1 MRKCTEQE
9 SPVAI
14 GVVALLESF
23 VHLLQQPLHLIQNA
37 ACNCQWVITA
47 EGVLHSKLVKP
58 ADAVSASE
66 MKHPLWAQ
74 PQGQE
79 LSHNLHRRP
88 ESCLASPADMLPD
101 LALCTALHRLD
112 GFGGGHARK

>member
-74 PQGQE
+74 PQTSHCALHCTDWMDLGVAMQG
-79 LSHNLHRRP
+79 SHNETMELKP
-88 ESCLASPADMLPD
+88 WKVTTP
-101 LALCTALHRLD
+101 
-112 GFGGGHARK
+112 